1 MYGILGVSK
10 DASKEDIKK
19 AFRKLSLEHHPDKG
33 GDEEKFKEISNAYEI
48 LSDDEKR
55 KNYDLTGG
63 QPPHN
68 PFQHGFNNFQHSFN
82 PFEFMFNNMRPN
94 RRQEPMKKLDDTIY
108 TLEIP
113 LEEVYFGKIRKMM
126 ATVTEKCSCS
136 SICPRCN
143 GNGKITI
150 IRNLGPMIQQLE
162 TQCDMCLTKGYIIKG
177 CNLCNNTGIVKNKEY
192 YDFNIP
198 VGCIEGYEKR
208 IVGKGQQAFKPTEIP
223 GDLVFRIRLL
233 EHPSFKRRGN
243 DLLYEVIISFIDSIC
258 GCDIIIPH
266 FEEEITVTTSDF
278 GIIKEGKE
286 YIINNKGINGGNLI
300 LIFKVDEYTRKIEK
314 ENRDKIREIL
324 A

>member
-1 MYGILGVSK
+1 MYSILGVSK

-33 GDEEKFKEISNAYEI
+33 GDEEKFKEISNAYET

-55 KNYDLTGG
+55 RNYDLSQE
-63 QPPHN
+63 QP
-68 PFQHGFNNFQHSFN
+68 QQSFNNFQHGFN
-82 PFEFMFNNMRPN
+82 PFEFMFNNIRFN
-94 RRQEPMKKLDDTIY
+94 RRQEPVRKLDDTVH
-108 TLEIP
+108 TVEIS
-113 LEEVYFGKIRKMM
+113 LEEVFFGKTRKMI
-126 ATVTEKCSCS
+126 AITTDKCSCS

-143 GNGKITI
+143 GNGRVLIT
-150 IRNLGPMIQQLE
+150 RKLGPMIQQIE
-162 TQCDMCLTKGYIIKG
+162 TNCDMCLSKGYILKG
-177 CNLCNNTGIVKNKEY
+177 CNSCNNTGLVKNKEY

-223 GDLVFRIRLL
+223 GDLVFRVKIL

-243 DLLYEVIISFIDSIC
+243 DLLYEVIISFIDSVC
-258 GCDIIIPH
+258 GCEINIPH
-266 FEEEITVTTSDF
+266 FEGETVILTSDF
-278 GIIKEGKE
+278 GIIREGKE

-300 LIFKVDEYTRKIEK
+300 LIFKVDEYTRNLEK

-324 A
+324 S